1 MRMLVAAVVVV
12 TAAVSVSMAKR
23 FENTPPPPQ
32 HTHYHLPTHTTA
44 HHLSNTPPS
53 PLQPHHYTTSPNHTL
68 HLSQHCLLPP
78 PSFTLLSHPPTSFPP
93 TPSHFSPTHPLPFF
107 SPLSPLHTSPSSISS
122 ILLSS
127 PTISRPYFFPPTPT
141 LTTTGVCIA
150 EFESTFNTEA
160 INTINWDGS
169 YDYGLFQLNN
179 KYWCKD
185 DNKKGKNV
193 CKMACTDLLDADLTD
208 DLNCIKKIIKDTERW
223 KGRGTG
229 LTAWVAYQ
237 NKCKDR
243 NLGDYISECWS
254 GSTSSNI
261 VSIRDESTIKN
272 PAAQV
277 TENADTAGVGAG
289 GRINAMMAA
298 LNGLMPMLGYACYSP
313 IYYNT
318 VDVLPAA
325 QFFFAAGLNAII
337 IVLFIIIQVRQSSP
351 ISPEDLEVAP
361 EKEDKDG
368 PGNSKTLTLSSP
380 GKSRDS
386 HKCNDSPTL
395 QQLSYAKKNTKEL
408 TSSLPPV
415 PSECYSVGDCAT
427 RHMVQNR
434 SEGSGMLQQQ
444 LQLTCV
450 MLSFF
455 IFC

>member
-1 MRMLVAAVVVV
+1 MRQ
-12 TAAVSVSMAKR
+12 S
-23 FENTPPPPQ
+23 
-32 HTHYHLPTHTTA
+32 
-44 HHLSNTPPS
+44 
-53 PLQPHHYTTSPNHTL
+53 
-68 HLSQHCLLPP
+68 
-78 PSFTLLSHPPTSFPP
+78 
-93 TPSHFSPTHPLPFF
+93 
-107 SPLSPLHTSPSSISS
+107 
-122 ILLSS
+122 
-127 PTISRPYFFPPTPT
+127 
-141 LTTTGVCIA
+141 
-150 EFESTFNTEA
+150 
-160 INTINWDGS
+160 
-169 YDYGLFQLNN
+169 
-179 KYWCKD
+179 
-185 DNKKGKNV
+185 
-193 CKMACTDLLDADLTD
+193 
-208 DLNCIKKIIKDTERW
+208 
-223 KGRGTG
+223 
-229 LTAWVAYQ
+229 
-237 NKCKDR
+237 
-243 NLGDYISECWS
+243 
-254 GSTSSNI
+254 
-261 VSIRDESTIKN
+261 STILF
-272 PAAQV
+272 
-277 TENADTAGVGAG
+277 TEIR
-289 GRINAMMAA
+289 RINAMMAA

-444 LQLTCV
+444 LQLTWSGEAENTTSCTALGRNTEEQV
-450 MLSFF
+450 EESDYF
-455 IFC
+455 